1 MSRKVVL
8 IPILAAVVVG
18 VAVVAGAIWRQADA
32 GPPIQTKALGVWQEQ
47 TASQPVRLTVSAAD
61 GQADAPRY
69 WVTYTPTSA
78 DPLPARLE
86 GEKILVLDRD
96 TQDVRWVITY
106 DEGADALLLTRP
118 SGTERHILRRVS
130 T

>member
-8 IPILAAVVVG
+8 IPILAA
-18 VAVVAGAIWRQADA
+18 AVVAVAVIAVAVWRQADA

-47 TASQPVRLTVSAAD
+47 TTSQPVRLTVSAAD
-61 GQADAPRY
+61 GQTDVTRY
-69 WVTYTPTSA
+69 WVTYAPTSA
-78 DPLPARLE
+78 KPLPARLE
-86 GEKILVLDRD
+86 GDRILVWGEN

-106 DEGADALLLTRP
+106 DEGADALLLARP
-118 SGTERHILRRVS
+118 NGSERHILRRVS